1 MKLTKLRVEAFIKIF
16 KLCFFWIAS
25 ISLLLVMTGTRNAE
39 HAISMIM
46 PALIIS
52 IIITTIAVE
61 FLLRAFRTVN
71 RKNTIL

>member
-16 KLCFFWIAS
+16 KPCFLWITS

-39 HAISMIM
+39 HAISMII

-52 IIITTIAVE
+52 IITTTIAVE
-61 FLLRAFRTVN
+61 FLLRAFRTAN
-71 RKNTIL
+71 GKNTIL